1 MSRKIQQASAIAVV
15 AMVAATLFSA
25 EGSGAFAQDSVQA
38 IIEDSSSTSAQA
50 AVETP
55 ATTAAQGEAAQVT
68 AREVAQ
74 PLPQEAEQS
83 DQLEAVPT
91 KAHSLAELVS
101 STPTDEALSREMQCL
116 AGAIYFEAK
125 GEPLGGQLAV
135 GRVVVDR
142 SQSGRFPSTYCGVVY
157 QRAQFSFVRGGAMP
171 AINTSSRAWREARA
185 IAQIAHDDSWESPA
199 KGALFFHAR
208 HVSPGWRLKRVAQV
222 ENHVFYR

>member
-25 EGSGAFAQDSVQA
+25 EGSGAFAQDSIQA
-38 IIEDSSSTSAQA
+38 IIEDSSSTA
-50 AVETP
+50 AEIP
-55 ATTAAQGEAAQVT
+55 ATTAAQGETAQVT

-74 PLPQEAEQS
+74 PLPQEAEQA
-83 DQLEAVPT
+83 DQLEALPV
-91 KAHSLAELVS
+91 KARSLAELVS
-101 STPTDEALSREMQCL
+101 ATSTADALSREMQCL

-135 GRVVVDR
+135 GRVIVDR
-142 SQSGRFPSTYCGVVY
+142 AKSGRFPSTYCGVVY
-157 QRAQFSFVRGGAMP
+157 QRAQFSFVRGGSMP
-171 AINTSSRAWREARA
+171 AINTGSRAWREARA

-208 HVSPGWRLKRVAQV
+208 HVSPGWRLKRVAQI